1 MQDVEQFQV
10 EGQKVEAEEVA
21 DGNLEEGQ
29 ETVEGMKED
38 DNRREPWIPRAVD
51 NLDWHAVVDNLEEDV
66 AVGNLVVVF
75 AGQSI
80 VVGKEGTMV
89 EAAVQ
94 EDSLKNRHPTS
105 YKKLGS
111 GNHHETDTGYST
123 ACNIPRC
130 YDCCSCGENI

>member
-80 VVGKEGTMV
+80 VVGKEGTKV
-89 EAAVQ
+89 ETEAAVV
-94 EDSLKNRHPTS
+94 
-105 YKKLGS
+105 
-111 GNHHETDTGYST
+111 
-123 ACNIPRC
+123 
-130 YDCCSCGENI
+130 

>member
-66 AVGNLVVVF
+66 AVGNLGVVF

-89 EAAVQ
+89 EAAV
-94 EDSLKNRHPTS
+94 
-105 YKKLGS
+105 
-111 GNHHETDTGYST
+111 
-123 ACNIPRC
+123 
-130 YDCCSCGENI
+130 